1 MKKRIITSVL
11 ITVIF
16 ALVIVT
22 SSFIALVNINAIKDA
37 KETLAIYNF
46 TLLKEGYK
54 KEDLSVYKFKGESV
68 RFTVVNK
75 NGDVLFD
82 NEKSDL
88 GNHSN
93 REEIIEAFKNGTGN
107 SVRFSE
113 TLGLNMV
120 YYATRINDDIV
131 IRSSVPINDI
141 EVFTSG
147 TLKYYIAIII
157 IMVLVL
163 SLALAVK
170 LVRIIVHPIKELE
183 EVTAKIASGNLNKRA
198 VIYNYD
204 EIGYLAQTFNN
215 MADQLEVKINDSLDK
230 QNKLEAILES
240 MESGVIALD
249 NNERIILINP
259 YSRKLF
265 DLKEDIIGKKI
276 SDCIMDYDLI
286 NFIRVLP
293 DINSKE
299 IKLLHPIERE
309 IKVKKAPIISQAK
322 NPMGIVITVQ
332 DITDIR
338 RLENMRSEFVA
349 NVSHELKT
357 PLTSIK
363 GFSETLRYVEDNS
376 TKNKFLNIIDKEAE
390 RLTNL
395 INDILIL
402 SNIESLSKMENEE
415 FKPNEVIENIIYIVG
430 KQAEKKQV
438 KISFITDF
446 YGKLKGSKDKFYQLA
461 LNLIE
466 NAIKYSN
473 ENGNVKIIL
482 TSDNENFIFKVI
494 DNGIGIPKSDI
505 PRVFERFYRVD
516 KSRSTRGTGL
526 GLAIVKHIVKLFN
539 GDINIE
545 STEGVGS
552 TFTVKIKR

>member
-37 KETLAIYNF
+37 KETLAVYNF
-46 TLLKEGYK
+46 TISKEGYK
-54 KEDLSVYKFKGESV
+54 KEDLLVYKFKGESV

-204 EIGYLAQTFNN
+204 EIGFLAQTFNN
-215 MADQLEVKINDSLDK
+215 MADQLEMKINDSLDK

-265 DLKEDIIGKKI
+265 NLKEDIIGKKI
-276 SDCIMDYDLI
+276 SDCIIDYDLI

-299 IKLLHPIERE
+299 IKLLYPIERE
-309 IKVKKAPIISQAK
+309 IKVKKAPIISETN

-402 SNIESLSKMENEE
+402 SNIENLSKMENEE

-446 YGKLKGSKDKFYQLA
+446 DGKLKGSKDKFYQLA

-494 DNGIGIPKSDI
+494 DDGIGIPKSDI